1 MFANDTKI
9 NFDKDNLEPLLK
21 DYKLYNWIDGR
32 YSEGDNFGVRVDP
45 AKSGK
50 YKSVIMRK

>member
-21 DYKLYNWIDGR
+21 DYKLYHWIDGR
-32 YSEGDNFGVRVDP
+32 YSEADNFGVRVDP

>member
-21 DYKLYNWIDGR
+21 DYKLYYWIDGK
-32 YSEGDNFGVRVDP
+32 YSEADNFGVRVDP

>member
-32 YSEGDNFGVRVDP
+32 YSEADNFGVRVDP

>member
-1 MFANDTKI
+1 MTH
-9 NFDKDNLEPLLK
+9 LEEPK
-21 DYKLYNWIDGR
+21 GNHFYVQHELYHWIDGR
-32 YSEGDNFGVRVDP
+32 YSEADNFGVRVDP